1 MITINEV
8 INAISI
14 AYKPKSLSVREEGSI
29 LSVITDGTTTK
40 IANWKSTPLSE
51 IVSVVGGK
59 TLTEG
64 YSGELL
70 LG

>member
-1 MITINEV
+1 MITLNEV
-8 INAISI
+8 IDAIMI
-14 AYKPKSLSVREEGSI
+14 AYRPKVLSVREEGTT
-29 LSVITDGTTTK
+29 LSVTSDGATTK
-40 IANWKSTPLSE
+40 IANWKSTQLSE
-51 IVSVVGGK
+51 IVNVVGGK